1 LNRPTLVSK
10 IVIQHLSGRVSCN
23 GKGGMSNFG
32 CGNNLVALLLT
43 QSKRQVLPSNNVH
56 GYKKTAHR
64 HSHWYTL
71 SGVSKNSKTM
81 TWRLKNTQ
89 MLKAGT
95 YQLWYNE
102 DLSNGTE
109 GDNRGTAVYK
119 VTITGSR
126 PTPPKPSPPK
136 PSPPKPSPCVG
147 CEKEVATL
155 KTHLKTSQT
164 ANTQLKTESAQKDK
178 SMKTQA
184 DKFAKKEVNI
194 HTVYNQKMQD
204 MRAKAGLEVATLK
217 THLKTSQTAN
227 TQLKTESAQ
236 KDEMM
241 KTQAD
246 KFAKK
251 EVNIHA
257 DYKQEMQDMRAKAG
271 FTIASIDKER
281 SELKQQLEPQR
292 RLVRRFVKVY

>member
-109 GDNRGTAVYK
+109 GDNRGTAKYK
-119 VTITGSR
+119 VTVFGASSPMPR
-126 PTPPKPSPPK
+126 PRPRCKKLRCKAGRNCRFLRPVVKNGCKVSCGIKKCNKPKPKGKKCCKRFGKGKRKFKRCGYGPVFCKATPK
-136 PSPPKPSPCVG
+136 PRGKRC
-147 CEKEVATL
+147 CK
-155 KTHLKTSQT
+155 KIR
-164 ANTQLKTESAQKDK
+164 QK
-178 SMKTQA
+178 
-184 DKFAKKEVNI
+184 V
-194 HTVYNQKMQD
+194 
-204 MRAKAGLEVATLK
+204 
-217 THLKTSQTAN
+217 
-227 TQLKTESAQ
+227 
-236 KDEMM
+236 
-241 KTQAD
+241 
-246 KFAKK
+246 
-251 EVNIHA
+251 
-257 DYKQEMQDMRAKAG
+257 
-271 FTIASIDKER
+271 
-281 SELKQQLEPQR
+281 
-292 RLVRRFVKVY
+292 